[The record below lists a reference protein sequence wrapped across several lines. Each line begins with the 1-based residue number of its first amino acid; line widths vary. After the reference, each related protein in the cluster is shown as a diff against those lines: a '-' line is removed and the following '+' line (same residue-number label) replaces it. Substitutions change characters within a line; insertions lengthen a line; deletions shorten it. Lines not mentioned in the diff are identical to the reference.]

1 MNNNLV
7 QFGNIK
13 VQSNLFSYLW
23 FLFFFFIW
31 HIFSQIILCCVNNE
45 KRILLFIIYYLLFI
59 NEQRIIYR
67 SIYCS
72 DKCTLFR
79 YVIIFI
85 FIHFFIRFIK
95 VNIYSIVLLKFIL
108 FLFSLLNWIITSIN
122 QISKLFFQI
131 LVYCFNYK
139 LIWVARIS

>member
-1 MNNNLV
+1 MLLNSTIHIIILRYVDYLVLWLNLIRNSILNNNLV

-31 HIFSQIILCCVNNE
+31 HIFSQIILC
-45 KRILLFIIYYLLFI
+45 
-59 NEQRIIYR
+59 
-67 SIYCS
+67 
-72 DKCTLFR
+72 LFR